1 MYNFRLLSQKRR
13 MNKQNQKMA
22 GKAAAL
28 ISSWSQS
35 RNALSEVNNRRE
47 NRTVVSNLQ
56 DCFIEVLHRDA
67 DSHLWMVRRFKK
79 VLWFKKR
86 ISSDWF
92 VNRQQAFIFANAMK
106 GKYYKHH
113 HIHDTKEKQHHA
125 S

>member
-1 MYNFRLLSQKRR
+1 MK
-13 MNKQNQKMA
+13 KQDQKMA
-22 GKAAAL
+22 GKAEAL
-28 ISSWSQS
+28 ISSWAPNESLFS
-35 RNALSEVNNRRE
+35 TSNNGGE
-47 NRTVVSNLQ
+47 NRTIVSNLQ

-67 DSHLWMVRRFKK
+67 DSNLWMVRRCKK

-92 VNRQQAFIFANAMK
+92 VNRQQAFIFAHAMK

-113 HIHDTKEKQHHA
+113 NIHVVKEKQHHA

>member
-1 MYNFRLLSQKRR
+1 
-13 MNKQNQKMA
+13 MNMQDQKMA
-22 GKAAAL
+22 GKAEAL
-28 ISSWSQS
+28 ISSWTPIESPIP
-35 RNALSEVNNRRE
+35 AENNRGE
-47 NRTVVSNLQ
+47 NRTIVSNLQ

-67 DSHLWMVRRFKK
+67 DSNLWMVRRCKK

-106 GKYYKHH
+106 GNYYKHH
-113 HIHDTKEKQHHA
+113 NIHDVKEKQHHA